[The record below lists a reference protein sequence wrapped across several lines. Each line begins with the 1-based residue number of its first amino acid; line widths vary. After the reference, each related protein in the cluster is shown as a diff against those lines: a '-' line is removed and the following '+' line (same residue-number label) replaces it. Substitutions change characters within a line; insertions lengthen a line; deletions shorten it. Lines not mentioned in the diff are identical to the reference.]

1 LRRTIRLCSN
11 PVAILLGNRKR
22 HPRNLVA
29 LNMTS
34 TVEEP
39 SQAEKLTDIADA
51 GPGASDKNG
60 TDELSEKPLNGTAN
74 GDPNGASTDASLES
88 GAGPSPKA
96 EETPTQPERS
106 ALKVGLIMGSI
117 CVRTVLLHSLED
129 SALTDDVLRSLYS
142 WPRSTL

>member
-1 LRRTIRLCSN
+1 
-11 PVAILLGNRKR
+11 
-22 HPRNLVA
+22 
-29 LNMTS
+29 MTS

-39 SQAEKLTDIADA
+39 SQAEKLTNIADA
-51 GPGASDKNG
+51 GSGASDKNG
-60 TDELSEKPLNGTAN
+60 TDLSSEKPLNGNAN

-96 EETPTQPERS
+96 EEKSLQPERS

-117 CVRTVLLHSLED
+117 CVRTVLLHSIED
-129 SALTDDVLRSLYS
+129 SALTDNVVRSLYS